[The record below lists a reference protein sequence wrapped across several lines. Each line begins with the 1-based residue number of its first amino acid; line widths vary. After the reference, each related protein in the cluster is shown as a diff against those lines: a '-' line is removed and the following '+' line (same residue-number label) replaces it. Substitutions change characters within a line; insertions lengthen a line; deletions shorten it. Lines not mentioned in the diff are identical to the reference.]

1 MDNISYK
8 IFSLETMALDSSAAE
23 EYADYLEDKGLL
35 KAPSNLKSSILERSR
50 HLDVQLVA
58 GTNQLS
64 KKTQLFFYGLK
75 VGFAVACS
83 IVAVAAAPGLPAGH
97 FKLQTDTDMAV
108 HMELYEKFQEWN
120 GKINNLSKTLLN
132 LEVTFYD

>member
-64 KKTQLFFYGLK
+64 
-75 VGFAVACS
+75 
-83 IVAVAAAPGLPAGH
+83 
-97 FKLQTDTDMAV
+97 
-108 HMELYEKFQEWN
+108 
-120 GKINNLSKTLLN
+120 
-132 LEVTFYD
+132 